1 MQRPAAARQLPLQL
15 RITEAMLCAELGPGA
30 GPLPVPVRTLGRFR
44 SQQPF
49 RCGAGAH
56 GAQAAQP
63 AAGSRCSSGAGGH
76 GARAP
81 AGAGERPGATGRGRR
96 ERPSGNARP
105 AAARRTGG
113 GRGAGA
119 ASATGGAVGTRKGWP
134 RRGRWPG
141 RQRCRLHCPRGA
153 AIAGVPHRGGT
164 RCRFAWAFRG
174 APRGLRR
181 RPHLPKAHPTAS
193 RRRGRSPAQ
202 RAGAARAAGVACEC
216 GNGDPLLPVKQPL
229 LAHPHRVAGGVQG
242 GAFSHLF
249 LLILLYQAV
258 VLQHH
263 FPSKCPKRKRGC
275 AHWAHPLVFQ

>member
-1 MQRPAAARQLPLQL
+1 MPPQFAECAAIGGRTQQAR
-15 RITEAMLCAELGPGA
+15 
-30 GPLPVPVRTLGRFR
+30 
-44 SQQPF
+44 
-49 RCGAGAH
+49 
-56 GAQAAQP
+56 P

-96 ERPSGNARP
+96 ERPSGNARHRCC
-105 AAARRTGG
+105 AADRL

-119 ASATGGAVGTRKGWP
+119 ASAAGGAVGTRKGWP

-164 RCRFAWAFRG
+164 RCRFAWTFRG

-193 RRRGRSPAQ
+193 RRRGRSPAR
-202 RAGAARAAGVACEC
+202 RAGAAREAGVACEC
-216 GNGDPLLPVKQPL
+216 GNGDPMLPGVLPL
-229 LAHPHRVAGGVQG
+229 LTHPHRVAGGGAG
-242 GAFSHLF
+242 GGVPFSCVPG
-249 LLILLYQAV
+249 QE
-258 VLQHH
+258 
-263 FPSKCPKRKRGC
+263 KRKRGT
-275 AHWAHPLVFQ
+275 AHWAVPLVCL

>member
-1 MQRPAAARQLPLQL
+1 MRRTPHGSCLQL
-15 RITEAMLCAELGPGA
+15 RITGA
-30 GPLPVPVRTLGRFR
+30 ALYADMAARSCRFRLQSVPLGRFR

-81 AGAGERPGATGRGRR
+81 AGAGERPGATGRERR

-134 RRGRWPG
+134 RLGRWLG
-141 RQRCRLHCPRGA
+141 RQRCRLMPARRCDRGSAPPRGHPLP
-153 AIAGVPHRGGT
+153 V
-164 RCRFAWAFRG
+164 CV
-174 APRGLRR
+174 GL
-181 RPHLPKAHPTAS
+181 S
-193 RRRGRSPAQ
+193 GS
-202 RAGAARAAGVACEC
+202 AARASAEAA
-216 GNGDPLLPVKQPL
+216 
-229 LAHPHRVAGGVQG
+229 LAKGPPDCQ
-242 GAFSHLF
+242 
-249 LLILLYQAV
+249 
-258 VLQHH
+258 
-263 FPSKCPKRKRGC
+263 
-275 AHWAHPLVFQ
+275 